1 MAAQP
6 DRNLQRRARSMPQML
21 ADDIRMQLVAGEVV
35 PGQPLPPEKELLATY
50 GVSRPTLREAM
61 RILEAESLVETV
73 RGMNGGAVLRA
84 PDPSVVIR
92 QAAVLLQL
100 GGATFADVYAARA
113 VLEISAVQSL
123 ARRGRRADVAAL
135 REIIDEGRSGAD
147 GGADAFGRVAGR
159 FHRALVHLSG
169 NKTMSF
175 FVDVLASLTDATYN
189 RKVAS
194 LEPGP
199 REAQILKALRSWG
212 KLADLIEKRDAD
224 GAQAHWGK
232 HLATVGG
239 NLEAQDRPLA
249 AEVLPQPDG
258 YSPRTLPAG

>member
-1 MAAQP
+1 MATQP

-21 ADDIRMQLVAGEVV
+21 ADDIRMQLVAGELV

-73 RGMNGGAVLRA
+73 RGMNGGAIVRA
-84 PDPSVVIR
+84 PDPFVVLR
-92 QAAVLLQL
+92 QAAVFLQL
-100 GGATFADVYAARA
+100 EGATFADVYAARA
-113 VLEISAVQSL
+113 VLEISAVRSL
-123 ARRGRRADVAAL
+123 AERGRGTDVAAL
-135 REIIDEGRSGAD
+135 REIIGEGRRRAD
-147 GGADAFGRVAGR
+147 GGADAFGQVAGC
-159 FHRALVHLSG
+159 FHRKLVHLSR

-175 FVDVLASLTDATYN
+175 FVDVLTGLTDATYN

-199 REAQILKALRSWG
+199 REAQILKALRSWD
-212 KLADLIEKRDAD
+212 KLTDLIEKRDAD
-224 GAQAHWGK
+224 RAQAHWTR

-239 NLEAQDRPLA
+239 NLKAQDRPLA
-249 AEVLPQPDG
+249 AEVLPQPNG
-258 YSPRTLPAG
+258 YNPRATPAS

>member
-1 MAAQP
+1 
-6 DRNLQRRARSMPQML
+6 
-21 ADDIRMQLVAGEVV
+21 
-35 PGQPLPPEKELLATY
+35 
-50 GVSRPTLREAM
+50 M

-84 PDPSVVIR
+84 PDPFVVIR

-100 GGATFADVYAARA
+100 RGATFADVYAARA
-113 VLEISAVQSL
+113 VLEISAVRSL
-123 ARRGRRADVAAL
+123 AERGRRTDVEAL
-135 REIIDEGRSGAD
+135 REIIDEGRSRLD

-159 FHRALVHLSG
+159 FHRALVHLSE

-175 FVDVLASLTDATYN
+175 FVDVLGSLTDATYN

-199 REAQILKALRSWG
+199 RQAAIVRALRSWG
-212 KLADLIEKRDAD
+212 RLADLIEKRDAD
-224 GAQAHWGK
+224 RAQAHWTR

-239 NLEAQDRPLA
+239 NLKAEDRPLA

-258 YSPRTLPAG
+258 YGLRTLPTG